1 MHVQQLSS
9 TSRRNLLAPV
19 GPVAV
24 RAKPVAAP
32 AGPTVAP
39 AGLPA
44 APARQAAAPARPAAA
59 PGYNF
64 AWRNNEENPNRRNI
78 LLEIQSHQEKLMLL
92 IL

>member
-44 APARQAAAPARPAAA
+44 APARPAAA

-64 AWRNNEENPNRRNI
+64 AWRNNEENPNGRNI
-78 LLEIQSHQEKLMLL
+78 LLEMQSHQEKLMLL

>member
-44 APARQAAAPARPAAA
+44 APARPAAA

-64 AWRNNEENPNRRNI
+64 AWRNNEENPNGRNI

-92 IL
+92 TL